1 LEQSQQDFWK
11 KGPLQKV
18 LLHQLLEGS
27 QVNSHPK
34 EWKQNHQVVGWRLFK
49 WRRFMNMVTSGEQG
63 KVKKRYLDLAYARK

>member
-1 LEQSQQDFWK
+1 MGFGTITTIFLG

-34 EWKQNHQVVGWRLFK
+34 EWKQNHQVVGWQLFK
-49 WRRFMNMVTSGEQG
+49 
-63 KVKKRYLDLAYARK
+63 